1 MLDPIST
8 GIISSYLA
16 NVFSD
21 SVLEVYREWRDRTQ
35 ETTPSLDVEAVDEAL
50 NRALRGADLSQ
61 YLGPGAH
68 SEDLDALTRFLAS
81 RDLGNLTTDAVA
93 FHIVRDGR
101 EVLSTLNEECR
112 QLLIYYGVSPASSVV
127 ASEKII
133 GLIDEVAVEC
143 VEEIGP
149 DPAAKQKDQNDEAQ
163 RQREV
168 ALRRIQERQT
178 TRIAK
183 QLATLNTLI
192 DDEHVDRQA
201 IERKTSQIQE
211 AVDQVHGHLTPP
223 GVLEVTRVPIDDIYV
238 VPHIVLDES
247 PDERAKTYGPDRKE
261 SELPVSTDLADLLET
276 SARLVVVGNPGAGKT
291 TLSHYVAQRV
301 SNGLLPGTAERRS
314 KDNPVLS
321 FPIVLRELREP
332 IFSPTGVDI
341 IGAAKMVLANRY
353 QVTLSRAEVD
363 FLCSSGRM
371 LLILDGLDEITHRQD
386 REAVSRSVDAF
397 ARLYPRCRI
406 LVTSR
411 VVGYRQAPLSPDLFQ
426 VATIGPFSAEQ
437 VGAYA
442 RKWFDLH
449 LHKDLTPAGRRTLTA
464 SFLAE
469 SSNIEDLR
477 ENPLLLA
484 LICNLYRHQG
494 FIPRNRPE
502 IYVSCS
508 RLLFDTWDRRRRLR
522 PVFEF
527 DAHVD
532 GMVQHI
538 AEWVFSRA
546 DAQGGVKEETLI
558 SVATEYLSGWQYKN
572 RREAEIAAGL
582 FLEFCRDRAWILT
595 EIGQSPRGERL
606 YGFTHRTFLEY
617 FAAEHYKETL
627 QADQLIEL
635 VVDKAKKSYWNIVC
649 QLIVQLSSKKERGLE
664 NRLIDALVAQ
674 LDELEPQERDIAF
687 TVCSGS
693 LESIP
698 LRPETVERVV
708 KASIKYYRESLLAAP
723 NAIGH
728 SASSPN
734 GRGVYWL
741 ESSRVSAENLRAAS
755 EAVAAGLEDLL
766 EGHRTRSKT
775 PRSRYPVVV
784 KTLAHLFDFEFG
796 QSVRQT
802 GFRARFSDQFSRAA
816 AEILRIST
824 EPWVESVALS
834 SGLMID
840 TNPDES
846 LLVRAFRSQTG
857 HWRVEPMPLPW
868 GCRSAPSLAEIIVW
882 WGINATSDD
891 RAFVEEVLLPRAL
904 AVRSALRE
912 PPAEFI
918 PHSTWLAGALG
929 GLGPISGNATD
940 LPPAFHDCATHIALM
955 LVKSYVTG
963 DAETVRNR
971 MAEVGVK
978 QWGHLRLVS
987 TAIECRYDLGG
998 PELSDADRDALCD
1011 LGFRRWVDGS
1021 LEPAPHDP

>member
-1 MLDPIST
+1 MLDPISA

-35 ETTPSLDVEAVDEAL
+35 EPAPSLSAEALDESL
-50 NRALRGADLSQ
+50 NRALLSRF
-61 YLGPGAH
+61 LD
-68 SEDLDALTRFLAS
+68 SEAPATDRDALIRFFTS

-93 FHIVRDGR
+93 FHIVREGQAI
-101 EVLSTLNEECR
+101 LSTLNEECR
-112 QLLIYYGVSPASSVV
+112 QLLISYGVTRASSTV
-127 ASEKII
+127 ASTKIVR
-133 GLIDEVAVEC
+133 LIDEVAIEC
-143 VEEIGP
+143 VEAIKP
-149 DPAAKQKDQNDEAQ
+149 DPAGKQKDQNNEAQ
-163 RQREV
+163 HQREA
-168 ALRRIQERQT
+168 ALRRIRERQT
-178 TRIAK
+178 TRIAE
-183 QLATLNTLI
+183 QLATLNTLN
-192 DDEHVDRQA
+192 DEEHVDLQT
-201 IERKTSQIQE
+201 IERKVSQIRE

-223 GVLEVTRVPIDDIYV
+223 GVLEVTRVPIDDLYV
-238 VPHIVLDES
+238 VPRITLDRPTQEPTKPYGLDRRES
-247 PDERAKTYGPDRKE
+247 D
-261 SELPVSTDLADLLET
+261 LPASTDIAELLE
-276 SARLVVVGNPGAGKT
+276 SAARLVVVGNPGAGKT
-291 TLSHYVAQRV
+291 TLSHYIAQRV
-301 SNGLLPGTAERRS
+301 SNDLLPGATERRS

-353 QVTLSRAEVD
+353 QVSLSRAEVG
-363 FLCSSGRM
+363 FLCSSGRV

-397 ARLYPRCRI
+397 ARLHPRCRI

-411 VVGYRQAPLSPDLFQ
+411 VVGYRQAPLSSELFQ

-437 VGAYA
+437 VGSYA

-449 LHKDLTPAGRRTLTA
+449 LHKDLTSSERRTLTA

-484 LICNLYRHQG
+484 LICNLYRHQR

-538 AEWVFSRA
+538 AAWVFSRA
-546 DAQGGVKEETLI
+546 GAQGGVQEETLI
-558 SVATEYLSGWQYKN
+558 SVATEYLSGWQYRN
-572 RREAEIAAGL
+572 QREARTAAGL

-595 EIGQSPRGERL
+595 EIGQSPRGDRL

-627 QADQLIEL
+627 TADQLIEL
-635 VVDKAKKSYWNIVC
+635 MVDKSKTSYWNIVC

-664 NRLIDALVAQ
+664 NRLIDAIVDH

-687 TVCSGS
+687 TVCAGS

-698 LRPETVERVV
+698 LRPETVERVAR
-708 KASIKYYRESLLAAP
+708 ASIKYYRESLLAAP
-723 NAIGH
+723 NAVGH
-728 SASSPN
+728 SSGPPK
-734 GRGVYWL
+734 GREVYWL

-755 EAVAAGLEDLL
+755 EAVAGELENLL
-766 EGHRTRSKT
+766 EGNRKRSKT
-775 PRSRYPVVV
+775 LPSRYPVVV

-840 TNPDES
+840 TDPGES
-846 LLVRAFRSQTG
+846 LLVRTLRSQAG
-857 HWRVEPMPLPW
+857 PRRIEPMMLPW
-868 GCRSAPSLAEIIVW
+868 GCRSAPSLAEIVVW
-882 WGINATSDD
+882 WGINATADD
-891 RAFVEEVLLPRAL
+891 QPFIDEVLLPRAL
-904 AVRSALRE
+904 AARAALRE
-912 PPAEFI
+912 PPAEFT

-929 GLGPISGNATD
+929 GTGPITTD
-940 LPPAFHDCATHIALM
+940 TVGLSPMFRDCATHLALM
-955 LVKSYVTG
+955 LVRSYVSADPETAHNRV
-963 DAETVRNR
+963 AE
-971 MAEVGVK
+971 MGVK
-978 QWGHLRLVS
+978 QWGNLRLVS

-998 PELSDADRDALCD
+998 PGLSDADRDALCD
-1011 LGFRRWVDGS
+1011 LGFRGWLDGS
-1021 LEPAPHDP
+1021 TEPAPHRTTR